1 MGIITMLTT
10 MTMRPRQVTACL
22 NQPSLANQKYIDNGK
37 TGINNNKLI
46 LITRLTV
53 TMVAYRKCKTSAR
66 YRSKLTAV
74 MANNDNKKR
83 EDPIGYNMAP
93 EMQYNEKFWVNTPIR
108 WAEDNGWTMAVI
120 IKSDNARQKRCTE
133 EGVCSEGV
141 FVMAQRTRKFAVAP
155 TKLDS
160 MFITMITIV
169 AETFAAR
176 KFSGKITGQL
186 LTWVRSLVLAWRVK
200 LPERFM
206 VPFKGRYQPTNV
218 AERTK

>member
-1 MGIITMLTT
+1 MGIVTMFTKMTT
-10 MTMRPRQVTACL
+10 RPRQVTACL

-37 TGINNNKLI
+37 TGRNNNKLI

-74 MANNDNKKR
+74 MANSDNKKR
-83 EDPIGYNMAP
+83 VDPIGYNMAP
-93 EMQYNEKFWVNTPIR
+93 EMQYNGKLWVNTPIR
-108 WAEDNGWTMAVI
+108 CTENNGWTRAVL
-120 IKSDNARQKRCTE
+120 IKSDNARQNRCTE
-133 EGVCSEGV
+133 EGVCSESV
-141 FVMAQRTRKFAVAP
+141 FVMAQRTRKFVVAP

-169 AETFAAR
+169 AETFAAG
-176 KFSGKITGQL
+176 KFSGNITVQL
-186 LTWVRSLVLAWRVK
+186 LTWVRSLVLMWRVK

-206 VPFKGRYQPTNV
+206 VPFKGRYPLKYV
-218 AERTK
+218 AARIK